1 MWIEYSGRLVERK
14 ILSKMDNKIFCLSAS
29 DLFFRDDRPLPK
41 NFLVS
46 FYSIPP
52 CLTKIILLFS
62 ANVAAY
68 TTQVVRLCMRSG
80 RKCFTTSTFY
90 VKAQNQKPKL
100 SKSNIVY
107 QVFTRSWI
115 LGKGNLLGE
124 KMERK
129 VGKVERSKLETS
141 VENGHTKVSCL
152 CMHSWILHEQ
162 TEKENVQVGK

>member
-1 MWIEYSGRLVERK
+1 MVGWSNEKYYQKWTIR
-14 ILSKMDNKIFCLSAS
+14 
-29 DLFFRDDRPLPK
+29 FFA
-41 NFLVS
+41 FLLQICFSETIVP
-46 FYSIPP
+46 FQKFFWCSIPP
-52 CLTKIILLFS
+52 CLTKIILLFYT

-90 VKAQNQKPKL
+90 VKAHNQKTKL
-100 SKSNIVY
+100 SKSNVVY